1 MIAAAAVCPHPPLL
15 FRELTGEQDVAADLR
30 AACRA
35 AITSAIAVEPDVVV
49 VVGGDRRTASW
60 DPDLAP
66 EVRGFGTTDPR
77 PVRPGL
83 PLSLGVAS
91 RLLVETGWHGPVR
104 MHAVAWD
111 AGHQEVEALA
121 AEVASAGERVAA
133 LVMGEGSA
141 RRGEKAPGY
150 IDERAFGFDE
160 ATGRALDSGDLTAL
174 AAMDPRVADELMVT
188 GRAPF
193 GVLAAAVPGAPAH
206 TKVLYQDDPWGVMY
220 FVASW
225 SFSA

>member
-1 MIAAAAVCPHPPLL
+1 MIAAAAACPHPPLL
-15 FRELTGEQDVAADLR
+15 FRELTGEQDVAAEIR
-30 AACRA
+30 AACHA
-35 AITSAIAVEPDVVV
+35 ALTSAIAVAPDVVV

-60 DPDLAP
+60 DPGLAP

-77 PVRPGL
+77 PVSPGL

-104 MHAVAWD
+104 MHAVACD
-111 AGHQEVEALA
+111 AGREEVDALA
-121 AEVASAGERVAA
+121 AEVASAGERVAV

-160 ATGRALDSGDLTAL
+160 ATGRALRSGDLTAL
-174 AAMDPRVADELMVT
+174 AAMDPGLAAELMVT

-193 GVLAAAVPGAPAH
+193 GVLAAAVSGAPARAE
-206 TKVLYQDDPWGVMY
+206 VLYQDDPWGVMY

-225 SFSA
+225 VFSA

>member
-1 MIAAAAVCPHPPLL
+1 MIAAAAACPHPPLL
-15 FRELTGEQDVAADLR
+15 FRELTGEQDVAAEIR
-30 AACRA
+30 AACHA
-35 AITSAIAVEPDVVV
+35 ALTSAIAVAPDVVV

-60 DPDLAP
+60 DPGLAP

-77 PVRPGL
+77 PVSPGL

-104 MHAVAWD
+104 MHAVACD
-111 AGHQEVEALA
+111 AGREEVDALA
-121 AEVASAGERVAA
+121 AEVASAGERVAV

-160 ATGRALDSGDLTAL
+160 VTGRALRSGDLTAL
-174 AAMDPRVADELMVT
+174 AAMDPGLAAELMVT

-193 GVLAAAVPGAPAH
+193 GVLAAAVSGAPARAE
-206 TKVLYQDDPWGVMY
+206 VLYQDDPWGVMY

-225 SFSA
+225 VFSA